1 MNGYYIECIA
11 YKDMKCILKEYN
23 MLYKYSY
30 GSEVDFSQPTPYAL
44 YCTEN
49 NNVILSKAI
58 HLTDLAV
65 VSPTI

>member
-1 MNGYYIECIA
+1 MCQQCMYSIYVIWMIIWNNLKNIEQLW
-11 YKDMKCILKEYN
+11 K
-23 MLYKYSY
+23 
-30 GSEVDFSQPTPYAL
+30 VDFSQPTPYAL